1 MRLKGK
7 VAIITGAGSGI
18 GAATAII
25 FAKEGA
31 KVVVADVNEQGGKD
45 IVAKIK
51 KAKGEAFFLRC
62 DVSREADAKNLIN
75 ETIRKY
81 KRLDILFNNAG
92 IVKWGAAAEAK
103 EQDWDKVIDVNL
115 KGVFL
120 CSKYAIPVMKGGGS
134 IINTASIAGLVA
146 FGGIAAYCASKG
158 GIVMLTKSM
167 ALDYAAKKIRVNAIC
182 PGVIETAMTKSILED
197 KKMKENMLKSTP
209 IGRIGKPEDI
219 GYAALY
225 LASDE
230 STFVTGTALVVDGGW
245 TVQ

>member
-1 MRLKGK
+1 
-7 VAIITGAGSGI
+7 
-18 GAATAII
+18 
-25 FAKEGA
+25 
-31 KVVVADVNEQGGKD
+31 
-45 IVAKIK
+45 
-51 KAKGEAFFLRC
+51 
-62 DVSREADAKNLIN
+62 
-75 ETIRKY
+75 
-81 KRLDILFNNAG
+81 
-92 IVKWGAAAEAK
+92 
-103 EQDWDKVIDVNL
+103 
-115 KGVFL
+115 
-120 CSKYAIPVMKGGGS
+120 
-134 IINTASIAGLVA
+134 
-146 FGGIAAYCASKG
+146 
-158 GIVMLTKSM
+158 MLTKSM